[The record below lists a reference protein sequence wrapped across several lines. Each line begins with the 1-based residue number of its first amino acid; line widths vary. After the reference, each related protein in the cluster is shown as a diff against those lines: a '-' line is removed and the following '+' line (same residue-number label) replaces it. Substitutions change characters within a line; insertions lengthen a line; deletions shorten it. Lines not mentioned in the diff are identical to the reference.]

1 MLQSAI
7 NRRKDELVAFCRQL
21 VRTPSPS
28 GREEKIAK
36 LIASKMKE
44 LQYDSVKVDD
54 FGNVVGTME
63 GSAKGRTV
71 IFDGHMDIVDPGD
84 RRNWRLDPY
93 SAMVIGNTIYGRGAC
108 DMKGGLAS
116 MIFAGAIV
124 KQTGRLKGKLIIA
137 CVVHEEPCEGFGIRK
152 IMEKIGE
159 PDYVVLGEAT
169 NLNLAIGHRGRA
181 ELEVETH
188 GRTAHGSMPDRGINA
203 IQMML
208 PVVERIRGNAS
219 DLPIHPFLG
228 RATVSINRISC
239 SPDQSAVVPDRCRI
253 TVDRRTIPGETRES
267 LVAECKQHLKQAKAK
282 GEVRISA
289 TRLKCYTG
297 KTERVELY
305 FPAWVLDRNEE
316 VVCRAVTALESVLKR
331 SPKLTKWQF
340 STDGN
345 YTAGLRGIPTIGFGP
360 GDERFAHTPN
370 DHVPVS
376 DLTAATKGCCA
387 LAMSLCA

>member
-1 MLQSAI
+1 MPQSAV
-7 NRRKDELVAFCRQL
+7 NGRKDALVAFCRQL

-28 GREEKIAK
+28 GSEEEVAK
-36 LIASKMKE
+36 LIGSKMRE
-44 LQYDSVKVDD
+44 LHYDSVSVDD
-54 FGNVVGTME
+54 FGDVVGTIE
-63 GSAKGRTV
+63 GSVNGQTV
-71 IFDGHMDIVDPGD
+71 VFDGHMDTVDPGD
-84 RRNWRLDPY
+84 RMNWRADPY
-93 SAMVIGNTIYGRGAC
+93 SAKVIGNTIYGRGAC

-124 KQTGRLKGKLIIA
+124 KQTGRLKGRLVIA
-137 CVVHEEPCEGFGIRK
+137 CVVHEEPCEGLGIRK
-152 IMEKIGE
+152 IIEEIGE

-181 ELEVETH
+181 ELEIETY
-188 GRTAHGSMPDRGINA
+188 GRTAHGSMPDRGVNA
-203 IQMML
+203 IHTML
-208 PVVERIRGNAS
+208 PVIERIRRNAS
-219 DLPIHPFLG
+219 NLPTHPFLG
-228 RATVSINRISC
+228 RATVSVNRISC

-253 TVDRRTIPGETRES
+253 TVDRRTVPGETRES
-267 LVAECKQHLKQAKAK
+267 LVAECERYLKHAKAK

-289 TRLKCYTG
+289 TMLNCYTG
-297 KTERVELY
+297 KTERAELY
-305 FPAWVLDRNEE
+305 FPAWILDRNEE
-316 VVCRAVTALESVLKR
+316 VIRRARTALKSALKR

-376 DLTAATKGCCA
+376 DLIAATKGYCA
-387 LAMSLCA
+387 LAMSLCT

>member
-7 NRRKDELVAFCRQL
+7 NHRKDELVGFCRQL

-28 GREEKIAK
+28 GREERIAK
-36 LIASKMKE
+36 IIASKMRE
-44 LQYDSVKVDD
+44 LQYDSVKVDE
-54 FGNVVGTME
+54 FGNVVGRIE

-71 IFDGHMDIVDPGD
+71 LFDGHMDTVDLGD
-84 RRNWRLDPY
+84 MRNWHIDPFG
-93 SAMVIGNTIYGRGAC
+93 AKVVNNAIYGRGAC

-124 KQTGRLKGKLIIA
+124 KRTGGLKGKLIVA
-137 CVVHEEPCEGFGIRK
+137 CVIHEEPCEGFGIRK
-152 IMEKIGE
+152 IIKKIGE
-159 PDYVVLGEAT
+159 PEYVVLGEAT
-169 NLNLAIGHRGRA
+169 NLNLAIGHRGRV
-181 ELEVETH
+181 ELEIETY

-203 IQMML
+203 IHTML
-208 PVVERIRGNAS
+208 PVIERIRRSAS

-228 RATVSINRISC
+228 RATVSVNRISC

-267 LVAECKQHLKQAKAK
+267 LVSECEQHLKQAKAK
-282 GEVRISA
+282 GEVRIS
-289 TRLKCYTG
+289 TRKLRCYTG
-297 KTERVELY
+297 KSERVELY
-305 FPAWVLDRNEE
+305 FPAWVLDRNEQ
-316 VVCRAVTALESVLKR
+316 VVSRARTALESVLKR
-331 SPKLTKWQF
+331 SPRLTKWHF

-345 YTAGLRGIPTIGFGP
+345 YTAGLRGTPTIGFGP

-376 DLTAATKGCCA
+376 DLIEATRGYSA
-387 LAMSLCA
+387 LARSLCA

>member
-7 NRRKDELVAFCRQL
+7 NRCKDEVVAFCRQL
-21 VRTPSPS
+21 IATPSPS

-36 LIASKMKE
+36 LIASKMRE
-44 LQYDSVKVDD
+44 LQYHSVKVDD
-54 FGNVVGTME
+54 FGNVVGTIE

-71 IFDGHMDIVDPGD
+71 IFDGHMDTVDPGD
-84 RRNWRLDPY
+84 RRNWHVDPY
-93 SAMVIGNTIYGRGAC
+93 SAKVIGNTIYGRGAC

-116 MIFAGAIV
+116 MMFAGAIV
-124 KQTGRLKGKLIIA
+124 KQTRRLKGRLVVA
-137 CVVHEEPCEGFGIRK
+137 CVVHEEPCKGFGVRK
-152 IMEKIGE
+152 IIEKIGD

-169 NLNLAIGHRGRA
+169 NLNLAIGHRGRT
-181 ELEVETH
+181 ELEIETY

-203 IQMML
+203 IHMML
-208 PVVERIRGNAS
+208 PVIERIRGNAS
-219 DLPIHPFLG
+219 NLPIHPFLG
-228 RATVSINRISC
+228 AATISVNRISC

-267 LVAECKQHLKQAKAK
+267 LVAECKQYLKQAKAK
-282 GEVRISA
+282 GKVRISA

-316 VVCRAVTALESVLKR
+316 VVRRARTALESVLKR
-331 SPKLTKWQF
+331 SPKLTKWKF

-370 DHVPVS
+370 DHISVS
-376 DLTAATKGCCA
+376 DLIAATKGYCA
-387 LAMSLCA
+387 LALSLCD